1 MRNQVYCINFCLII
15 FIKHCLEHLYVHM
28 CVLFH
33 RESTE
38 LSITT
43 TQHFTLYK
51 THYNYDLVKLLLL
64 GFEEHLFTKRMQNLN
79 RTLKSSNFKE
89 K

>member
-38 LSITT
+38 VSITT
-43 TQHFTLYK
+43 TQYFYPSTFYFIQNTL
-51 THYNYDLVKLLLL
+51 
-64 GFEEHLFTKRMQNLN
+64 
-79 RTLKSSNFKE
+79 
-89 K
+89 